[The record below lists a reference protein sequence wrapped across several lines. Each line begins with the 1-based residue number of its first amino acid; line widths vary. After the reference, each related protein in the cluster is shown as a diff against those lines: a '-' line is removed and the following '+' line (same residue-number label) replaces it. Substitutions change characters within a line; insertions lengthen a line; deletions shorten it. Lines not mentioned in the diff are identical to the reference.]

1 MQTKTIHCRGAAL
14 PDAVDGLPCPRP
26 ATKTAAP
33 QGRAAPLQSKTY
45 FWVSKESAE
54 KTVDNVFT
62 YQFPPEFIA
71 SRNPKWIVI
80 EECKATFKNQLVG
93 NVLLHASF
101 IHRDHYLDHAC
112 CFVNEEAN
120 KDTAK
125 YEYNSN
131 VARFELWFTDLHGN
145 YVDMDGFVFRS
156 LLIY

>member
-1 MQTKTIHCRGAAL
+1 MVQ
-14 PDAVDGLPCPRP
+14 
-26 ATKTAAP
+26 
-33 QGRAAPLQSKTY
+33 KTY
-45 FWVSKESAE
+45 FWVSKETSKEHAAGKDTMGSSGQGSSSPSYVYSYE
-54 KTVDNVFT
+54 
-62 YQFPPEFIA
+62 FPPEFIA

-93 NVLLHASF
+93 NVILHASF

-131 VARFELWFTDLHGN
+131 VARFELWFTDLHGE

-156 LLIY
+156 LLVY

>member
-1 MQTKTIHCRGAAL
+1 MIQETTHPSSAAKHE
-14 PDAVDGLPCPRP
+14 
-26 ATKTAAP
+26 T
-33 QGRAAPLQSKTY
+33 KTY
-45 FWVSKESAE
+45 FWVSKETSREYLSGAADTR
-54 KTVDNVFT
+54 KFT
-62 YQFPPEFIA
+62 FTFPPEFVA

-80 EECKATFKNQLVG
+80 EECKAIFKNQLVG
-93 NVLLHASF
+93 DVLLHADF
-101 IHRDHYLDHAC
+101 IHRDHYLNYAC

-145 YVDMDGFVFRS
+145 HVDMDGFVFRS

>member
-1 MQTKTIHCRGAAL
+1 M
-14 PDAVDGLPCPRP
+14 V
-26 ATKTAAP
+26 
-33 QGRAAPLQSKTY
+33 SKTY
-45 FWVSKESAE
+45 FWVSKETSKEVRDGKEAATKGLAASE
-54 KTVDNVFT
+54 GSEETLV
-62 YQFPPEFIA
+62 YSYEFPPEFIA

-93 NVLLHASF
+93 NVILHASF

-131 VARFELWFTDLHGN
+131 IARFELWFTDLHGE

>member
-1 MQTKTIHCRGAAL
+1 MN
-14 PDAVDGLPCPRP
+14 P
-26 ATKTAAP
+26 
-33 QGRAAPLQSKTY
+33 QSKTY
-45 FWVSKESAE
+45 FWVSKETSKEAITG
-54 KTVDNVFT
+54 KTDAMAFT
-62 YQFPPEFIA
+62 YEFPPEFIA

-131 VARFELWFTDLHGN
+131 IARFELWFTDLHGEP
-145 YVDMDGFVFRS
+145 VDMDGFVFRS

>member
-1 MQTKTIHCRGAAL
+1 MQPTT
-14 PDAVDGLPCPRP
+14 
-26 ATKTAAP
+26 
-33 QGRAAPLQSKTY
+33 KTY
-45 FWVSKESAE
+45 FWVNKEGSKEVLSG
-54 KTVDNVFT
+54 KDSYVFT
-62 YQFPPEFIA
+62 YEFPPEFIA

-80 EECKATFKNQLVG
+80 EECKAIMKDQLVG
-93 NVLLHASF
+93 DVLQHASF

-131 VARFELWFTDLHGN
+131 ISKFELWFTDLHGEM
-145 YVDMDGFVFRS
+145 VAIDGFVFRS

>member
-1 MQTKTIHCRGAAL
+1 MQSTT
-14 PDAVDGLPCPRP
+14 
-26 ATKTAAP
+26 
-33 QGRAAPLQSKTY
+33 KTY
-45 FWVSKESAE
+45 FWVSKETSKEAQNGNSAATPPGSGGKE
-54 KTVDNVFT
+54 TLV
-62 YQFPPEFIA
+62 YSYEFPPEFIA
-71 SRNPKWIVI
+71 SRSPKWIVI

-93 NVLLHASF
+93 NVILHASF

>member
-1 MQTKTIHCRGAAL
+1 M
-14 PDAVDGLPCPRP
+14 
-26 ATKTAAP
+26 
-33 QGRAAPLQSKTY
+33 LQSTSKTY
-45 FWVSKESAE
+45 FWVSKETSKQAIDGKE
-54 KTVDNVFT
+54 TLVYT
-62 YQFPPEFIA
+62 YEFPPEFIA

-80 EECKATFKNQLVG
+80 EECKAILKNHLVG
-93 NVLLHASF
+93 DVLLHASF

-131 VARFELWFTDLHGN
+131 IAKFELWFTDLHGEP
-145 YVDMDGFVFRS
+145 VDMDGFVFRS